1 MCRHFFIFDHSLSLN
16 EMKHILSKQ
25 TQKKDTPG
33 LRNPRDDGP
42 HDSGLGITY
51 QSSKKTW
58 KTKKWLEKSDEEVIE
73 KMMNEIQK
81 SKIVIIHLRR
91 NCSLGR
97 QCRISTG
104 KVSLENTHPF
114 SYKDAVFTHNGNI
127 QDFEKYKKHL
137 RKFIADDLFLE
148 IKGETDSEWIFYMF
162 LTSLRKYKKIE
173 DIHFLLEEIITNLS
187 SICPEFT
194 LNIIF
199 SNKDFSLITRYIHY
213 DKLEYSKKQTPNSLY
228 FDNTNGLII
237 SSEPISKKY
246 KLVPEN
252 SAIYIDHSTK
262 EAFLQSIIS

>member
-1 MCRHFFIFDHSLSLN
+1 MCRHFFIFEHSLSLN

-25 TQKKDTPG
+25 IAKKDTPG
-33 LRNPRDDGP
+33 LINPRDDGP
-42 HDSGLGITY
+42 HDDGFGISY
-51 QSSKKTW
+51 QTSKKTW
-58 KTKKWLEKSDEEVIE
+58 KTKKWLEKSDEEVIQ
-73 KMMNEIQK
+73 MMDEITR

-91 NCSLGR
+91 NCSLGKR
-97 QCRISTG
+97 CRISSG

-127 QDFEKYKKHL
+127 RDFGSVKKHL

-162 LTSLRKYKKIE
+162 LTSLRKYKKFE
-173 DIHFLLEEIITNLS
+173 DIHVLLEEMIKNLS
-187 SICPEFT
+187 SICSEFS

-213 DKLEYSKKQTPNSLY
+213 DKSEYTKKQSPNSLY
-228 FDNTNGLII
+228 YDTSKGLVI

-246 KLVPEN
+246 KMVPEN
-252 SAIYIDHSTK
+252 SMIILDHSTK
-262 EAFLQSIIS
+262 EAYLTLSLNK